1 MTDEIRK
8 AADDL
13 ADSVERIITERDLAQ
28 TKLKIAVLGLQ
39 MYARLDG
46 DSEFIG
52 KNAREILT
60 QLGEVW

>member
-1 MTDEIRK
+1 MSLV
-8 AADDL
+8 DDL
-13 ADSVERIITERDLAQ
+13 ASSVQRLIIERDLAQ
-28 TKLKIAVLGLQ
+28 TKLAIAVLGLK

-60 QLGEVW
+60 QLGEEW

>member
-13 ADSVERIITERDLAQ
+13 AESVGRIIIERDLAQ
-28 TKLKIAVLGLQ
+28 TKLAIAVLGLK

-60 QLGEVW
+60 QLQEEW